1 MNLTGKRIALG
12 GFMHETNTFQP
23 QKTTYADFAEA
34 GDRVPLV
41 RGAGMLARF
50 EGMNT
55 AIAGATDA
63 LRATGAQLLPLLWTS
78 ATPSGYVTQD
88 AFERIT
94 AMLLDELRAALPVDA
109 VYLSLHGAMVAE
121 HLEDPEGELL
131 ARVRAVTGP
140 GVPLVASLDL
150 HSNTTRQMFDLC
162 DGMVAYT
169 TYPHVDMAETGAK
182 AGRLL
187 AEILQR
193 GSRPAR
199 SYRQLPYLIPLTW
212 QCSTLEPSKS
222 IYARAARIIDEHVAS
237 TSFTPGFPA
246 ADIREC
252 GAAVFAYGW
261 DREATERAT
270 DELFGLVLDAEPHYA
285 GRLYA
290 PDDAV
295 REAMRRAQS
304 AARPILLADTQDNP
318 GAGGSAD
325 TIGLLA
331 ALIRNRAQHAVLG
344 VLHDPEAARAAHAAG
359 VGNAI
364 TIGLGAK
371 SPGARERPLVESW
384 TIEALN
390 DGRMTCHGPMMTG
403 WSLALG
409 PMALLRF
416 GGVRVVLST
425 KKVQAMDQE
434 PFVHVGVDPRG
445 EKIIALKS
453 SVHFRAAFEPI
464 AEDVLV
470 VESPGAMIVDPV
482 KLPFTRLRRGVRM
495 RPLGPTFPLDTDAP
509 SSRDGERAAR

>member
-1 MNLTGKRIALG
+1 MNLTGKRIAVG

-41 RGAGMLARF
+41 RGAGMLGRF
-50 EGMNT
+50 DGMNT
-55 AIAGATDA
+55 SIAGATDA
-63 LRATGAQLLPLLWTS
+63 LKPTGAMLVPLLWTS

-94 AMLLDELRAALPVDA
+94 AMLLDELRGALPVDA
-109 VYLSLHGAMVAE
+109 VFLSLHGAMVTE

-131 ARVRAVTGP
+131 ARVRAMVGRA
-140 GVPLVASLDL
+140 VPIVASLDL
-150 HSNTTRQMFDLC
+150 HSNTTQQMFALC

-187 AEILQR
+187 AAILER
-193 GSRPAR
+193 SSRPAKA
-199 SYRQLPYLIPLTW
+199 YRPLPYLIPLTW

-222 IYARAARIIDEHVAS
+222 IYARAEALIDERVAS

-252 GAAVFAYGW
+252 GAAVFTYGW
-261 DREATERAT
+261 DRDATERAA
-270 DELFGLVLDAEPHYA
+270 DELFRMVLDAEPRYA
-285 GRLYA
+285 GRLYT
-290 PDDAV
+290 PDEAV
-295 REAMRRAQS
+295 REAMRLAHS
-304 AARPILLADTQDNP
+304 ASRPILLADTQDNP
-318 GAGGSAD
+318 GAGGSSD
-325 TIGLLA
+325 TVGLLA
-331 ALIRNRAQHAVLG
+331 ALIRNRAQHALLG

-359 VGNAI
+359 VGSTI

-371 SPGARERPLVESW
+371 SARTHERPLVESW
-384 TIEALN
+384 TVEALG

-403 WSLALG
+403 WSLSLG
-409 PMALLRF
+409 PMALMRF
-416 GGVRVVLST
+416 GGVRVVVST

-434 PFVHVGVDPRG
+434 PFLHLHVDPRG

-464 AEDVLV
+464 AEGVLV

-482 KLPFTRLRRGVRM
+482 KLPFTRLRAGVRM
-495 RPLGPTFPLDTDAP
+495 RPLGPTFPLLTQ
-509 SSRDGERAAR
+509 S